1 MMNAEGVYD
10 EWDVGRSK
18 KAEVSE
24 EVENAMRERISVNVD
39 GCEMWGW
46 IAPAKLRAKLAFQIG
61 VMNKRKGRWR
71 FSLTMGIS
79 GLSN

>member
-1 MMNAEGVYD
+1 MNAG
-10 EWDVGRSK
+10 
-18 KAEVSE
+18 KAEVMGCRIEKAVVSE
-24 EVENAMRERISVNVD
+24 EVENTMKKKMSVKVD

-46 IAPAKLRAKLAFQIG
+46 IAPENGEQSWAFQIG
-61 VMNKRKGRWR
+61 VMNKRKGRLR